1 MTILNAEYLQIGGVP
16 LSSYAYV
23 TEDAASILDGAS
35 TRGQDLVNPVRAG
48 TVARRRILDAREITI
63 PVVVTGYYDA
73 DGNTNADPRQGLIDN
88 INALKNVLKPA
99 ITLGGQILL
108 EWVTPT
114 ITRYAYVHVNSS
126 IQVSSVGPHAA
137 RMVIS
142 AVNSSGVWKSSTA
155 TTHTIATNSPTTT
168 TTTNITVAGTG
179 EVQDAVITF
188 TGAASTFK
196 ITNNTF
202 NGAYVQYSSTITTS
216 LAINAGTYTATLNG
230 STQVGGKIVNANS
243 PIWLPL
249 VAGVNSITV
258 LLSGGAGN
266 RSTSI
271 VYNAV
276 WL

>member
-1 MTILNAEYLQIGGVP
+1 
-16 LSSYAYV
+16 
-23 TEDAASILDGAS
+23 
-35 TRGQDLVNPVRAG
+35 
-48 TVARRRILDAREITI
+48 
-63 PVVVTGYYDA
+63 
-73 DGNTNADPRQGLIDN
+73 
-88 INALKNVLKPA
+88 
-99 ITLGGQILL
+99 
-108 EWVTPT
+108 
-114 ITRYAYVHVNSS
+114 
-126 IQVSSVGPHAA
+126 
-137 RMVIS
+137 MVIS

-216 LAINAGTYTATLNG
+216 LAINAATYTATLNG
-230 STQVGGKIVNANS
+230 TTQVGGKIVNANS